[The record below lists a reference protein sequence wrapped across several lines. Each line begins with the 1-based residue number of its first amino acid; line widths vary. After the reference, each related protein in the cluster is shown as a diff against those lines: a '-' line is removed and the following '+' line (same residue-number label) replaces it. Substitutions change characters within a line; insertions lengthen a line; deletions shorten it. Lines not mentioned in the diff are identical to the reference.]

1 MTKAE
6 IKELNKKES
15 RFDKEFF
22 SKERKTKNS
31 KKNDILQAKL
41 ARSGT

>member
-15 RFDKEFF
+15 RFDK

-31 KKNDILQAKL
+31 KKKDILQAKL